1 MLYHVSIRKIDE
13 FKLRIPIN
21 FLNDENSEIKR
32 ICFSRTIEGAISA
45 MPYGFDVMLGLMD
58 LNKRYNIPPIIY
70 VHMVDEREIDRQY
83 ILKSKV
89 LKKKSFVPDAKI
101 NSEVWLLTNNF
112 NYKIKAIQINDFY
125 MYDAKI
131 GKNEYVRCIDD
142 LSYDELDTDS
152 ELVKVYNQFWNVFED
167 KFWNDYVKF
176 NNYGVEDTERKDL
189 FISIAKR
196 EFIRNFRKL

>member
-1 MLYHVSIRKIDE
+1 MLYHVSTRKIDE

-45 MPYGFDVMLGLMD
+45 MPYGLDVMLGLMD

>member
-1 MLYHVSIRKIDE
+1 
-13 FKLRIPIN
+13 
-21 FLNDENSEIKR
+21 
-32 ICFSRTIEGAISA
+32 
-45 MPYGFDVMLGLMD
+45 MPYGLDVMLGLMD